1 MSSGGK
7 SRKSERSAE
16 PREPTIPLPPPPTL
30 RSYLFVFLWCAGVTV
45 LLHCS
50 MLFKP
55 HSEGDELAYFALS
68 ERMGWD
74 LSNYT
79 TKDDSRV
86 NTFPYTIYRNPVFH
100 HPPLLPLV
108 LKAGAHFT
116 ANPLLQFS
124 RTVPPRS
131 RGGATADY
139 VAAAPVAA
147 AFLFNV
153 AVCVAALWYVCRLL
167 VLCEIGPSYGAA
179 ALVGITLCPLLLFS
193 TVRIH
198 HDGLAGLLLLCGF
211 IAFAESLERRA
222 IVPALEAAFWLVA
235 AMNVRFNAIAA
246 LPLLL
251 FMPVY
256 AYARRRSPALKNTAE
271 ARAGTAHSRPHSTK
285 QQPIWLAPAIV
296 FGALFT
302 LGMQHYYRLIATY
315 GTLWPGAF
323 VQPIGD
329 VARFSPFLAIVEKM
343 TRSWVAWELVAIFPF
358 AVLFA
363 APWVFRHYWSDL
375 QARKWPAYFVLVFAF
390 LFVTQLGI
398 AYKQVRYF
406 AAVTPFMHVCWPYLL
421 RLSPL
426 REWIKW
432 SVWGLG
438 GVTLLLMVTTG
449 FLNATMHD
457 PDQTLILPSITIYW
471 PSLLDAYRQSR

>member
-1 MSSGGK
+1 MNSGGGK
-7 SRKSERSAE
+7 SRKAERSVE
-16 PREPTIPLPPPPTL
+16 LREQSVPPPTL
-30 RSYLFVFLWCAGVTV
+30 RSYLFLFLWCAAVTI
-45 LLHCS
+45 LLHCP

-55 HSEGDELAYFALS
+55 HSEGDELAYFVLS
-68 ERMGWD
+68 QRMGWD

-79 TKDDSRV
+79 TKDDPRI
-86 NTFPYTIYRNPVFH
+86 NKFPYTIYRNPVFH

-108 LKAGAHFT
+108 LRAGTHFT
-116 ANPLLQFS
+116 ANPLLQFT

-131 RGGATADY
+131 RSGDSADY
-139 VAAAPVAA
+139 VTPAPVAA
-147 AFLFNV
+147 VFLFNV
-153 AVCVAALWYVCRLL
+153 FVSVAALWYVCRLL
-167 VLCEIGPSYGAA
+167 VLCEIKPQYGAA
-179 ALVGITLCPLLLFS
+179 ALVGITLCPLVLFS

-222 IVPALEAAFWLVA
+222 IIPALEAACWLVA

-246 LPLLL
+246 LPPLL
-251 FMPVY
+251 FMPLY
-256 AYARRRSPALKNTAE
+256 ASTRPRSPAPKGDSENRVGPVESAP
-271 ARAGTAHSRPHSTK
+271 SRPG
-285 QQPIWLAPAIV
+285 WVAPAIV
-296 FGALFT
+296 LGAVFT
-302 LGMQHYYRLIATY
+302 LGMQHYYRLIVTY

-329 VARFSPFLAIVEKM
+329 VAKFSSFLAIVERM
-343 TRSWVAWELVAIFPF
+343 TRSWVCWELAAMFPL
-358 AVLFA
+358 AVLFV
-363 APWVFRHYWSDL
+363 APWTVRRYWGDW
-375 QARKWPAYFVLVFAF
+375 QARKWPVWFVFIFAF
-390 LFVTQLGI
+390 LFVTQLAF

-432 SVWGLG
+432 SIWGLG

-449 FLNATMHD
+449 FLNASLHD

-471 PSLLDAYRQSR
+471 PTLLDAYRPPR

>member
-1 MSSGGK
+1 MTSGGK
-7 SRKSERSAE
+7 SRKIERSADI
-16 PREPTIPLPPPPTL
+16 RENTTSALSI
-30 RSYLFVFLWCAGVTV
+30 RSYLFAFLWCAGVTV

-55 HSEGDELAYFALS
+55 HSEGDELAYFVLS
-68 ERMGWD
+68 QQMGWD

-79 TKDDSRV
+79 TKDDPRV
-86 NTFPYTIYRNPVFH
+86 NTFPYTTYRNPVFH

-116 ANPLLQFS
+116 ANPLLQFT
-124 RTVPPRS
+124 RAAPPRS
-131 RGGATADY
+131 RNGATADY

-153 AVCVAALWYVCRLL
+153 VVSVAALWYVCRLL
-167 VLCEIGPSYGAA
+167 ILCESGPQYGVA

-211 IAFAESLERRA
+211 IAFAESLERRT
-222 IVPALEAAFWLVA
+222 ILSGLEAAFWLVA

-246 LPLLL
+246 LPLIL

-256 AYARRRSPALKNTAE
+256 AFTRPRFSASKSAAE
-271 ARAGTAHSRPHSTK
+271 ARVEPARSTKSRPA
-285 QQPIWLAPAIV
+285 WLAPTIV
-296 FGALFT
+296 LGAVLT

-315 GTLWPGAF
+315 GTLWPEAF

-329 VARFSPFLAIVEKM
+329 VAKFSPFLAIIERM
-343 TRSWVAWELVAIFPF
+343 TRSWVCWELAAMFPL

-363 APWVFRHYWSDL
+363 APWAVRHYGRDL
-375 QARKWPAYFVLVFAF
+375 QARKWPAWFVLVFVF
-390 LFVTQLGI
+390 LFVTQLGFS
-398 AYKQVRYF
+398 YKQVRYF

-426 REWIKW
+426 RERVQW
-432 SVWGLG
+432 SIWGLG

-449 FLNATMHD
+449 FFNASLHD

-471 PSLLDAYRQSR
+471 PTLLDAYRLSR